1 MQLAATV
8 RCARRAP
15 PRFPHFGVT
24 SVTPKSHHFPTPSAP
39 PVGASSVALARARA
53 TEPGVWSGQG
63 RERAGQSQKS
73 LVVALSRAPC
83 WGCDLGVF
91 SPCQCRCWRL
101 NLENLRDPRAQPA
114 TPRAHSPHPTATLRV
129 CGFGGRSWA
138 HSTPPN
144 FKNPLQQYRRGHR
157 PHRCYK
163 ISCRR
168 RSPQKKPRLWVD
180 GGSCE
185 GRFIQRN

>member
-1 MQLAATV
+1 M
-8 RCARRAP
+8 
-15 PRFPHFGVT
+15 
-24 SVTPKSHHFPTPSAP
+24 PKMSHFPTPSAP

-73 LVVALSRAPC
+73 LVVALSRAAC

-91 SPCQCRCWRL
+91 SPCQCRCWRF
-101 NLENLRDPRAQPA
+101 NLENSRDPRAQPA
-114 TPRAHSPHPTATLRV
+114 TPRAHPPHPTATLRV

-138 HSTPPN
+138 HSAAPTPKIP
-144 FKNPLQQYRRGHR
+144 FSGTDAGIG
-157 PHRCYK
+157 PHRWSK

-168 RSPQKKPRLWVD
+168 RSPRKQRLWVD

-185 GRFIQRN
+185 ERFIERN